1 MVIIY
6 IYDSRKTDGSIIIVL
21 DYSFYWGHCAIVYDC
36 NNGVITL
43 LFFHPLFVGGGWGVV
58 VGGGPS
64 MAPWIGIVH
73 SATGGTMGPSAF
85 SMMVRDHWGNH
96 SLCDSH

>member
-43 LFFHPLFVGGGWGVV
+43 LFFHPLFVGGGWGWWWAGDHLWHHGLGLFTAPQVV
-58 VGGGPS
+58 
-64 MAPWIGIVH
+64 PW
-73 SATGGTMGPSAF
+73 
-85 SMMVRDHWGNH
+85 DHLH
-96 SLCDSH
+96 FP